1 MIEKEMFTSLSPD
14 SKLIAGC
21 HPDCPLLD
29 SCRAQKFKRC
39 PMQVK
44 AVTISLP
51 LVNSLLLH
59 AVVVA
64 LVLMLPIYGG
74 SAGQRPLM
82 SYLVFLT
89 NGEGYA
95 PSHDVTATEKHRAVG
110 KIRTQEKPAPEK
122 VVAPKKKAET
132 GKAAKTPLKNVSP
145 RPMEKAAPAAVSQ
158 KVPPKTENVKTD
170 TEMAKEVVKEPEETV
185 KALQNAPPK
194 TEDVA
199 AAEMAEEE
207 VTEPA
212 ETKAEKKVEER
223 EVSSALA
230 TSQTPPESSVPS
242 RSTGA
247 PPVPG
252 TEQFMKELLPDT
264 GALLSYQG
272 GSEVKTPGAGEKK
285 EAPEGAVAKQ
295 TGAADAAPSSPAAE
309 ATPATAP
316 GGQQV
321 AEEGVSPTSG
331 KGGETGKTGPTGQ
344 PQAADQERKAPIG
357 ISGAAAL
364 LPRDI
369 LIRVVVAGEDGSS
382 LFTRLS
388 RRNYSPSGL
397 ENVGGKDSPV
407 KTKEENGSAGG
418 ALVKRVLSVVNADK
432 GIYTFVIGNA
442 GRKTCVVNAV
452 FLLFE
457 KTKRE
462 RTKEYKV
469 IQLAPGTG
477 VKFKFLVPDAIFWD
491 DDERFTGS
499 MEDSDSITKF
509 NSDTGLVWKESKDD

>member
-1 MIEKEMFTSLSPD
+1 MLTSLSPD
-14 SKLIAGC
+14 SKLIRGC
-21 HPDCPLLD
+21 RPDCPLLD
-29 SCRAQKFKRC
+29 SCRAQGLKRC

-51 LVNSLLLH
+51 LVDSLLLH

-74 SAGQRPLM
+74 SAGQRSFM
-82 SYLVFLT
+82 GYLVFLT
-89 NGEGYA
+89 NGEGSA

-122 VVAPKKKAET
+122 VVAPQKKAEIE
-132 GKAAKTPLKNVSP
+132 KAAKTPPKNVSP

-158 KVPPKTENVKTD
+158 
-170 TEMAKEVVKEPEETV
+170 EMAKEVVKEPEETV

-194 TEDVA
+194 TEDVP

-212 ETKAEKKVEER
+212 ETKAEKEVEKR
-223 EVSSALA
+223 DVSSARA
-230 TSQTPPESSVPS
+230 TSQAPPESSVTS
-242 RSTGA
+242 RPTGMTR
-247 PPVPG
+247 VPG

-264 GALLSYQG
+264 GALLRYQG
-272 GSEVKTPGAGEKK
+272 GSEVRAPEAGGKK

-295 TGAADAAPSSPAAE
+295 TGAAEAAPSSPATAL
-309 ATPATAP
+309 PPGTAP
-316 GGQQV
+316 AGQQV
-321 AEEGVSPTSG
+321 AEGGVSPTSG
-331 KGGETGKTGPTGQ
+331 KGGETGKTGPAGQ
-344 PQAADQERKAPIG
+344 PQAADQEKKAPIG

-369 LIRVVVAGEDGSS
+369 MIRVVVAGEDGSS

-388 RRNYSPSGL
+388 RRTYSPSSL

-407 KTKEENGSAGG
+407 KAEEENGSAGG